1 MKETGHES
9 FLDKFKKHSLDRTL
23 IQIQFN
29 KPLHKF
35 EQPKKVVITSFESD
49 GILKIKLVS
58 YSETQAFTTVH
69 DTDEIGEIFA
79 KWSQS
84 FGQIILHANP
94 DIECILL
101 QSKNG
106 ASTILN
112 KKLTKKVNQ
121 AQTHNDIKQ
130 YKIPVEAPFL
140 KDLGIVNASGNISQG
155 QGDKWRQIQRYIDL
169 LIPILPSDK
178 TEKLHIVDMGCGKG
192 YLTFA
197 LYHYLASNQFTNF
210 VVTGIDIRAD
220 LVTKCNQMAST
231 HEFKN
236 LKFLQ
241 GDIDSI
247 NSLNPNMVIALH
259 ACDTA
264 TDKAIQY
271 GIENHAK
278 WIITAPC
285 CHKYVRKNM
294 DGGTFKPYLKD
305 GIMEERLAEWLT
317 DSIRKLHME
326 EHGYNVKITEFIS
339 PEHTAKNLM
348 LIATFSGRKNNKA
361 HTSKV
366 ELMQWAGLKKW
377 IF

>member
-29 KPLHKF
+29 KPLYKF

-155 QGDKWRQIQRYIDL
+155 QGDKWRQIQ
-169 LIPILPSDK
+169 
-178 TEKLHIVDMGCGKG
+178 
-192 YLTFA
+192 
-197 LYHYLASNQFTNF
+197 
-210 VVTGIDIRAD
+210 
-220 LVTKCNQMAST
+220 
-231 HEFKN
+231 
-236 LKFLQ
+236 
-241 GDIDSI
+241 
-247 NSLNPNMVIALH
+247 
-259 ACDTA
+259 
-264 TDKAIQY
+264 
-271 GIENHAK
+271 
-278 WIITAPC
+278 
-285 CHKYVRKNM
+285 
-294 DGGTFKPYLKD
+294 
-305 GIMEERLAEWLT
+305 
-317 DSIRKLHME
+317 
-326 EHGYNVKITEFIS
+326 
-339 PEHTAKNLM
+339 
-348 LIATFSGRKNNKA
+348 
-361 HTSKV
+361 
-366 ELMQWAGLKKW
+366 
-377 IF
+377 

>member
-9 FLDKFKKHSLDRTL
+9 FLDKFKKHSLNRTL

-106 ASTILN
+106 TS
-112 KKLTKKVNQ
+112 
-121 AQTHNDIKQ
+121 
-130 YKIPVEAPFL
+130 PFL

-197 LYHYLASNQFTNF
+197 LYHYLSNNRFTNYT
-210 VVTGIDIRAD
+210 VTGIDIRAD
-220 LVTKCNQMAST
+220 LVTKCNQMASA

-285 CHKYVRKNM
+285 CHKYVRKN
-294 DGGTFKPYLKD
+294 
-305 GIMEERLAEWLT
+305 
-317 DSIRKLHME
+317 
-326 EHGYNVKITEFIS
+326 
-339 PEHTAKNLM
+339 
-348 LIATFSGRKNNKA
+348 IATFSGRKNNKA